1 MRKTYWLMALFTAL
15 VLGGCQMASRS
26 DPTPTLAEAFWP
38 KEAPV
43 YGLDDPEA
51 IPGRYIVV
59 FKKGKGQSLLQGDI
73 TTLQARLAPQGVA
86 VTQAYTD
93 VLQGF
98 AAEMA
103 PQALEAFR
111 QSPDVE
117 FIEADKVVR
126 AWATQSPAPWGLDRI
141 DQRDLPLSNRYTYTA
156 TGRGVNV
163 YVIDTGIRTTH
174 REFGGRARVG
184 YDALGGNG
192 QDCNGHGTH
201 VAGTIGGATY
211 GVAKAVNLYA
221 VRVLD
226 CNGSGSVS
234 RIIAGVDWVTRNHRK
249 PAVANMSLGA
259 RASRA
264 LDNAVKNSIA
274 AGVVYAVAAGN
285 NNADAC
291 NSSPARV
298 AEALTVG
305 ATTSSDARASFS
317 NYGSCV
323 DLFAPGAFI
332 PSAWYTSDTATQTLS
347 GTSMATPHVAGVAAL
362 YLEQNPSATPA
373 AVASA
378 ILNGA
383 TTGRLSGIGS
393 GSPNR
398 LLYSL
403 LSSSSGSGSTAPCTS
418 CSYYRGSLSG
428 PGDYNFQPNGTYY
441 YSPAGT
447 HRAWLRGPAGTD
459 FDLYLWHW
467 NGSRWVT
474 VASSTG
480 PTSEESLSYSGTAG
494 YYVWGIYAHRGSGMY
509 EFWLQRP

>member
-1 MRKTYWLMALFTAL
+1 MRKTYWLMALFAAL

-59 FKKGKGQSLLQGDI
+59 FKKGKGQSLLQGGI
-73 TTLQARLAPQGVA
+73 TTLQARLAPQGVV
-86 VTQAYTD
+86 VTQAYTGA
-93 VLQGF
+93 LQGF

-141 DQRDLPLSNRYTYTA
+141 DQRDLPLSNSYTYTA

-201 VAGTIGGATY
+201 VAGTIGGVTY

-226 CNGSGSVS
+226 CNGSGSTSGV
-234 RIIAGVDWVTRNHRK
+234 IAGVDWVTRNHRK
-249 PAVANMSLGA
+249 PAVANMSLGGGV
-259 RASRA
+259 STA

-285 NNADAC
+285 DNADAC
-291 NSSPARV
+291 NYSPARV

-323 DLFAPGAFI
+323 DLFAPGASI
-332 PSAWYTSDTATQTLS
+332 PSAWYTSDTATQTLN

-373 AVASA
+373 SVASA

-403 LSSSSGSGSTAPCTS
+403 LSSGSGSTAPCTS
-418 CSYYRGSLSG
+418 CSYYTGSLSG

-459 FDLYLWHW
+459 FDLYLWRW
-467 NGSRWVT
+467 DGSRWVT

-494 YYVWGIYAHRGSGMY
+494 YYLWRIYAYSGSGMY

>member
-1 MRKTYWLMALFTAL
+1 M
-15 VLGGCQMASRS
+15 
-26 DPTPTLAEAFWP
+26 
-38 KEAPV
+38 
-43 YGLDDPEA
+43 
-51 IPGRYIVV
+51 
-59 FKKGKGQSLLQGDI
+59 
-73 TTLQARLAPQGVA
+73 
-86 VTQAYTD
+86 TQAYTGA
-93 VLQGF
+93 LRGF
-98 AAEMA
+98 AAVMA
-103 PQALEAFR
+103 PQALEVLR
-111 QSPDVE
+111 QDPDVE

-141 DQRDLPLSNRYTYTA
+141 DQRDLPLSNSYTYTA

-174 REFGGRARVG
+174 QEFGGRARVG
-184 YDALGGNG
+184 YDAFGGNG

-201 VAGTIGGATY
+201 VAGTIGGVTY
-211 GVAKAVNLYA
+211 GVAKAANLYA

-226 CNGSGSVS
+226 CNGSGSTSGV
-234 RIIAGVDWVTRNHRK
+234 IAGVDWVTQNHRK
-249 PAVANMSLGA
+249 PAVANMSLGGG
-259 RASRA
+259 ASTA

-274 AGVVYAVAAGN
+274 AGVVYTVAAGN
-285 NNADAC
+285 DNANAC
-291 NSSPARV
+291 NYSPARV

-305 ATTSSDARASFS
+305 ATTSSDTRASFS

-323 DLFAPGAFI
+323 DLFAPGASI

-403 LSSSSGSGSTAPCTS
+403 LSSGGGSTAPCTD
-418 CSYYRGSLSG
+418 CSYYTGSLSG
-428 PGDYNFQPNGTYY
+428 PDDYDT
-441 YSPAGT
+441 
-447 HRAWLRGPAGTD
+447 L
-459 FDLYLWHW
+459 LC
-467 NGSRWVT
+467 
-474 VASSTG
+474 
-480 PTSEESLSYSGTAG
+480 
-494 YYVWGIYAHRGSGMY
+494 
-509 EFWLQRP
+509 